1 MNRVLKRPMFRIGG
15 SAGTGITTGLD
26 RTGYAGN
33 EPTFKEYLEGMNEEQ
48 KQMQR
53 DDLFQKYQEYLKRRQ
68 VAEQKTMAADG
79 GRIGYQTGTNPYVM
93 GNFMPG
99 TGPGFLTGFGLNLL
113 STSPTGNIFQ
123 TAATAAK
130 EPFEILQRGQF
141 AKAEKAGERDF
152 ITSEREKGEDFR
164 RELQKEEIQAR
175 KDIAAMKSDDKITVA
190 ELASTYLSDYDGDL
204 NKATNKAEFFLNIR
218 PELETSVGATQIGG
232 LIEVDLSDAKAA
244 KRFASQNRNKVGK
257 VFFDINTGQLKKL
270 VKDPES
276 KALGF
281 IDFSVTPGQ
290 VPDIEG
296 ETLPEPEK
304 DKKTRSFDFLS
315 ERQKQILKEGYS
327 PEKDT
332 GFGLDF
338 YE

>member
-68 VAEQKTMAADG
+68 VADQKQMAADG
-79 GRIGYQTGTNPYVM
+79 GRIGYQQGSTM
-93 GNFMPG
+93 GAFSPG
-99 TGPGFLTGFGLNLL
+99 SPAGLLTGIGLDLL

-152 ITSEREKGEDFR
+152 ITSEREKGEDFK
-164 RELQKEEIQAR
+164 RELQKKRYKLE
-175 KDIAAMKSDDKITVA
+175 KI
-190 ELASTYLSDYDGDL
+190 
-204 NKATNKAEFFLNIR
+204 
-218 PELETSVGATQIGG
+218 
-232 LIEVDLSDAKAA
+232 
-244 KRFASQNRNKVGK
+244 
-257 VFFDINTGQLKKL
+257 
-270 VKDPES
+270 
-276 KALGF
+276 
-281 IDFSVTPGQ
+281 
-290 VPDIEG
+290 
-296 ETLPEPEK
+296 
-304 DKKTRSFDFLS
+304 
-315 ERQKQILKEGYS
+315 
-327 PEKDT
+327 
-332 GFGLDF
+332 
-338 YE
+338 